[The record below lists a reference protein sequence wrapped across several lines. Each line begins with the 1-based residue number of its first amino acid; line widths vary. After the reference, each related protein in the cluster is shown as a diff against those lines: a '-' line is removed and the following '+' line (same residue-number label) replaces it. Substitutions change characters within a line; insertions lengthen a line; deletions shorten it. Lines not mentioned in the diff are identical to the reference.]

1 MTIYSVIVIWLL
13 APLLELGVIVWLL
26 AERDK
31 YKRLLEQSGGNKMPP
46 IKPAQSNLAESGYC
60 KVSSRVSYGSW
71 PAQIQNVPKT
81 MPALSQEPKVLA
93 GSQEFR
99 VQETQTQES
108 RVQVA
113 ETQESRVQ
121 ETKIQESRIQEAETQ
136 EFRLQETTARK
147 ERQTKNSALRKNSLG
162 TAALILG
169 MVFIVLAGVIFATTT
184 WRIMPDSSKVLLIFA
199 SAVLFFGASGF
210 VKKCFGIRKT
220 SNAFYLLGSIFL
232 FLSVVAAAYFQVLG
246 TEFVLLGIN
255 RWKVLWVGSL
265 VLEGA
270 FLVGIKGFKERMY
283 VQASLWGM
291 SVSMLFLAKA
301 VQVSWADFLSLMT
314 LYAFALIL
322 FNLKC
327 RKTCQTEKSSGSV
340 FAHLHFW
347 IFGTASMIWSFL
359 AVCEFFSFTALGLA
373 ALMSVLVGMRSLR
386 REVKT
391 AYEIMY
397 ILAVVEFC
405 LYAPMFLGEF
415 IFSAE
420 LIAFVLLSCF
430 SLWDIWK
437 EDGLE
442 LPLLLMGGFAPVYF
456 YLEQGTD
463 VWWFVYTLFLALYLF
478 RYRRN
483 VSWRKP
489 ALSAS
494 ACLFVLAFWG
504 QSFIAWPEIIA
515 LECHLLPAALWIWAM
530 GEVWGKDREV
540 RLAQSAGYLIC
551 LGILVWDAYRGGLL
565 VDALLAEGCCLA
577 VFVFNQ
583 IKKDVWWVRI
593 SGCLMLLMALSMTK
607 EFWMSISWWV
617 YLLAAGLGLILFAA
631 VIEKKKP

>member
-31 YKRLLEQSGGNKMPP
+31 YKRLLEQSGGNKMLP
-46 IKPAQSNLAESGYC
+46 IKPAQSNRAESGYR
-60 KVSSRVSYGSW
+60 KVSSCVSYGSW
-71 PAQIQNVPKT
+71 PVQVQNIPQTVPVI
-81 MPALSQEPKVLA
+81 SQEPKVAA
-93 GSQEFR
+93 GI
-99 VQETQTQES
+99 QES
-108 RVQVA
+108 RVQEA
-113 ETQESRVQ
+113 GTQESRAQEAGTQESRVQ
-121 ETKIQESRIQEAETQ
+121 EP
-136 EFRLQETTARK
+136 RLQETTARK
-147 ERQTKNSALRKNSLG
+147 ERQPRDPGLRKNSLG

-210 VKKCFGIRKT
+210 AKKCFGIRKT

-301 VQVSWADFLSLMT
+301 VQVSWADFISLMT

-327 RKTCQTEKSSGSV
+327 RKISKTEKSAGMV
-340 FAHLHFW
+340 FAYLHFW

-359 AVCEFFSFTALGLA
+359 AVCEAVSFTALGLA
-373 ALMSVLVGMRSLR
+373 ALITVTAGMRSLR
-386 REVKT
+386 RGEIKS

-397 ILAVVEFC
+397 ILAVVELC

-420 LIAFVLLSCF
+420 LIAFILLFGF

-437 EDGLE
+437 KDGLE

-463 VWWFVYTLFLALYLF
+463 VWWFVYTLFLAIYLF

-483 VSWRKP
+483 ASWRNP

-504 QSFIAWPEIIA
+504 QSFIAWPEVIA

-530 GEVWGKDREV
+530 GEVWGKSREL

-631 VIEKKKP
+631 VTEKKKP